1 MQTVF
6 YNEGDIGGYAILQEK
21 LANTV
26 SKMDKILMQHL
37 DPFKIGHAYLRLN
50 PYSMFISLK
59 HICILVILLVRLS
72 LLIKMAS
79 WQTYEY

>member
-26 SKMDKILMQHL
+26 SKMDKIPMQHL
-37 DPFKIGHAYLRLN
+37 DPFKIAHAYLR
-50 PYSMFISLK
+50 
-59 HICILVILLVRLS
+59 
-72 LLIKMAS
+72 
-79 WQTYEY
+79 